1 MKKRLV
7 TLLAG
12 LLTVL
17 SMGFGLAQ
25 FSDVPAGHWAKE
37 AVEALAAK
45 GIIVGF
51 PDGTYRG
58 NETLTRYQAALII
71 YRLLQQIEE
80 ELKAKGESPTMEAMA
95 PEDLEALKN
104 AVQELAAEL
113 AALGVRVS
121 ALEDSAAT
129 KEDIARLEAMIQE
142 LKAMPMPEVEPGM
155 DAAALQDLADRVEAA
170 SIAADTA
177 LAQAQQLAEQL
188 EALAQ
193 DVEGVK
199 GDLAALGTQVEA
211 NAQAI
216 QALNELAVLL
226 NQDVLA
232 LQDRVTA
239 LEKLVGGGA
248 ELPDLEQF
256 ATKEDVAAVQEFA
269 AALRSDLV
277 GLSEKVSKLE
287 GQVAELSRVQYSI
300 KGSLSAT
307 YGTVVTNT
315 ANNFDID
322 RLFPNTF
329 STGVFGSATSNVQ
342 RGDSNQGNISYGGA
356 SLSFGLKNTAPSAQG
371 LAVSEASASFGI
383 DAFTGTFSGTPT
395 IYFNEAKVKG
405 SVDGQPFSVAYS
417 RENSAFKFNDYLF
430 ANDRDTEAANP
441 RQGMVA
447 TFSAT
452 KFPLAP
458 EVTLVTGVA
467 GTTAKDGSPALAA
480 GNYFGVRTAVKPFSG
495 LNLALNYATNLGNK
509 SAIGV
514 DGGLEVGPV
523 SLTGLWVSSQ
533 APGAPVANFFDN
545 TLSNWAYYVQGEA
558 KLGPVSLSANY
569 HAVDPLYADGQA
581 GMSENEDTTY
591 YGGVKAGAPYG
602 DDTRGFG
609 VQLSGG
615 VGPVGIKG
623 YVESEGDYSLSPGS
637 VKDALGVAATLG
649 SFRGFSL
656 TGFYN
661 AAFTGGTG
669 YLSLTTPSDAIN
681 PGTTYYYTI
690 ENQKYSSSWGV
701 RVAHDGKAQDALV
714 PSLNLTLQY
723 ANFYVSGYNDIQA
736 YFNLA
741 NPLKLAFLN
750 LSPGFRYHSFTQA
763 TPATAPTGDY
773 TTLKAGAQV
782 STDPILFGL
791 ALDGAVSYRK
801 TDYAGNGSVV
811 ANPTTTYELYWR
823 AGVKINDF
831 LAPKLNFSVAYA
843 HYEGDRLA
851 GVGLPVVGSGNQ
863 AFNFARDR
871 VYRSPDPIAA
881 PWLATP
887 GTQAGQLEGFYL
899 EAKYYNLTVAYGEFA
914 LGPLGSFTDY
924 GRGFKIS
931 YNVDF

>member
-7 TLLAG
+7 MLLAG

-80 ELKAKGESPTMEAMA
+80 ELKAKGESPTLEAMSS
-95 PEDLEALKN
+95 EDLEALKN

-129 KEDIARLEAMIQE
+129 KEDIARLEAMIEE
-142 LKAMPMPEVEPGM
+142 LKAMPMPEPGM
-155 DAAALQDLADRVEAA
+155 DQAALQDLADRVEAA

-177 LAQAQQLAEQL
+177 LAQAQQLSEQL
-188 EALAQ
+188 DALAQ

-199 GDLAALGTQVEA
+199 GDLASLQTQVEA

-226 NQDVLA
+226 NQDVLS

-239 LEKLVGGGA
+239 LEKLVSEGP

-277 GLSEKVSKLE
+277 GLSERVSKLE
-287 GQVAELSRVQYSI
+287 GQVAELSKVQYSI

-315 ANNFDID
+315 GTNFDID
-322 RLFPNTF
+322 RLFPNAF

-342 RGDSNQGNISYGGA
+342 KGDSHQGNISYGGA
-356 SLSFGLKNTAPSAQG
+356 SLSFGLKNTAPGGQG
-371 LAVSEASASFGI
+371 VAVSEASASLAV
-383 DAFTGTFSGTPT
+383 DAFTSAFSGVPT
-395 IYFNEAKVKG
+395 IYFNAASVKG
-405 SVDGQPFSVAYS
+405 TVDGQPFSVAYS
-417 RENSAFKFNDYLF
+417 RKNSAFKFNDYLF
-430 ANDRDTEAANP
+430 ANDNDTEAVNP

-447 TFSAT
+447 TFSAS

-458 EVTLVTGVA
+458 EFTIVAGVA
-467 GTTAKDGSPALAA
+467 GTTASDGAPALAA
-480 GNYFGVRTAVKPFSG
+480 GNYFGVRTALKPFSG

-514 DGGLEVGPV
+514 DGGLELGPV
-523 SLTGLWVSSQ
+523 NLSALWVSSQ
-533 APGAPVANFFDN
+533 APGAPFGNFFDN
-545 TLSNWAYYVQGEA
+545 SLSNWAYYVQGEG
-558 KLGPVSLSANY
+558 KLGPLSLSANY
-569 HAVDPLYADGQA
+569 HAVDPAYSDGQA

-602 DDTRGFG
+602 ADTRGFG
-609 VQLSGG
+609 FGASTSL
-615 VGPVGIKG
+615 GPLTIKG
-623 YVESEGDYSLSPGS
+623 YLESEGDYNFNSGS
-637 VKDALGVAATLG
+637 VNDAGGIAVTLG

-661 AAFTGGTG
+661 AAYKGGTG
-669 YLSLTTPSDAIN
+669 YLSFTTPTDAL
-681 PGTTYYYTI
+681 GGYYYTI
-690 ENQKYSSSWGV
+690 ENNKYSSSWGL
-701 RVAHDGKAQDALV
+701 RVSHDGKAQDALI
-714 PSLNLTLQY
+714 PTLNLTAQY
-723 ANFYVSGYNDIQA
+723 ANFYVSGYSDIQVYA
-736 YFNLA
+736 NLSQ
-741 NPLKLAFLN
+741 PFKLAFLSLN
-750 LSPGFRYHSFTQA
+750 PGLRYHSFTGGA
-763 TPATAPTGDY
+763 AAPTGDY
-773 TTLKAGAQV
+773 TTLKGGVQV
-782 STDPILFGL
+782 STDPIIFGL
-791 ALDGAVSYRK
+791 ALDGGVSYRQ
-801 TDYAGNGSVV
+801 TDYVGNGSAVTS
-811 ANPTTTYELYWR
+811 ATQAKEFYWR

-843 HYEGDRLA
+843 HYEGNNLA
-851 GVGLPVVGSGNQ
+851 GAGLPVVGSGNQ
-863 AFNFARDR
+863 AFRFDRDR
-871 VYRSPDPIAA
+871 VYRSPDPIGG
-881 PWLATP
+881 PWAATP
-887 GTQAGQLEGFYL
+887 GTQSGQLEGFYL
-899 EAKYYNLTVAYGEFA
+899 EANYYNLTVAYGEFA
-914 LGPLGSFTDY
+914 LGPIGSFTDY
-924 GRGFKIS
+924 GRAFKIS
-931 YNVDF
+931 YNVQF